1 LGFSTPRIIQNGLE
15 FDKVADMYI
24 DIIGKRYYFFVLS
37 LIIIIPGLLL
47 GLIMAKNDEL
57 PLGIDFTGGTL
68 IEIGI
73 ESDLHPQPA
82 DIVILYRD
90 LGIDDPKVQTTGQG
104 TYVSRSSLL
113 SEDIPG
119 KIIDELEK
127 QYNAVVTVLRIESVG
142 PTIGAEVTQRAAL
155 AIVVVAFII
164 VLYITFAFRG
174 IPNAFRYGVCAIIA
188 MIHDVLVVFSITFIG
203 SYFWGW
209 QIDAL
214 FLTALLTV
222 IGFSVQDKI
231 VVFDRIRENTNIYR
245 RIPYETLVNHSIV
258 QTLSRSINT
267 QLMTVEFMLLAL
279 VLFGGVTLQQF
290 AATMLVGLA
299 SGTYSSIFIAA
310 PLLVIWENQ
319 DWKTW
324 FHRSKSTSPA

>member
-1 LGFSTPRIIQNGLE
+1 MKNGLE

-47 GLIMAKNDEL
+47 GLIMAKNGDL

-68 IEIGI
+68 IEIKI
-73 ESDLHPQPA
+73 ESDLDPQPA

-90 LGIDDPKVQTTGQG
+90 LGIDEPKVQTTGQG

-155 AIVVVAFII
+155 ALVVVAFII

-188 MIHDVLVVFSITFIG
+188 MLHDVLVVFSITFIG

-279 VLFGGVTLQQF
+279 VLFGGVTLKQF
-290 AATMLVGLA
+290 AATMLIGLA

-319 DWKTW
+319 EWKTW
-324 FHRSKSTSPA
+324 FHRSKSTAPA

>member
-1 LGFSTPRIIQNGLE
+1 MHHGLE

-47 GLIMAKNDEL
+47 GLIMAKNGDL

-68 IEIGI
+68 IEIRI
-73 ESDLHPQPA
+73 ESDLDPQPA

-90 LGIDDPKVQTTGQG
+90 LGIDEPKVQTTGQG

-155 AIVVVAFII
+155 ALVVVAFII

-279 VLFGGVTLQQF
+279 VLFGGVTLKQF

-319 DWKTW
+319 EWKTW
-324 FHRSKSTSPA
+324 FHRSKSTAPA

>member
-1 LGFSTPRIIQNGLE
+1 MGLSKPRIIQNGLE

-47 GLIMAKNDEL
+47 GLIMANNDEL

-68 IEIGI
+68 IEIRI
-73 ESDLHPQPA
+73 ESDLDPQPA

-188 MIHDVLVVFSITFIG
+188 MLHDVLVVFSITFIG

-299 SGTYSSIFIAA
+299 FGTYSSIFVAA
-310 PLLVIWENQ
+310 PLLVIWESQ
-319 DWKTW
+319 EWKTW
-324 FHRSKSTSPA
+324 FHRSKSTAPA